1 MPAASRFRP
10 ERRNLL
16 KLAAGAAGTA
26 AFGGVP
32 LLAAAGQRAKPPH
45 SQRRLRAAFSNIG
58 LQVSWCAQGK
68 QAAEFW
74 GHLYNVDVTWFDAE
88 LSATKQFELVE
99 EMASSK
105 KWDFVAIQAVDID
118 TIVGPVSRLIEK
130 GIPVVDMDT
139 LIAPLDQID
148 VLTFLAPDNVFMG
161 SAVTQELVHAIGGQG
176 TIIMTQGALGHSG
189 AQGRAVGFHSVVDR
203 FPNVEVLA
211 TDSGEW
217 DVAKTAALW
226 EGYLATYPKIDAAFF
241 HNDDMAL
248 AAASVIEAHGRTG
261 ILIGGVD
268 AMPAAIEAVVD
279 GRMYA
284 TVRNSS
290 CRIHGGAIV
299 AGAAA
304 ARGINVGTI
313 PKQVVIDGPIV
324 TQANAPGMLWMEEQ
338 FLI

>member
-1 MPAASRFRP
+1 MPSDSRFQPNRRDLFQLAAAAAS
-10 ERRNLL
+10 
-16 KLAAGAAGTA
+16 TA

-32 LLAAAGQRAKPPH
+32 LLAATGQRASAAH

-58 LQVSWCAQGK
+58 QQVSWCAQGK

-74 GHLYNVDVTWFDAE
+74 GRLFNVDVTWFDPE
-88 LSATKQFELVE
+88 LSAAKQLTLVE
-99 EMASSK
+99 EMASK

-118 TIVGPVSRLIEK
+118 TITDPVVRLIEA
-130 GIPVVDMDT
+130 GIPVIDMDT

-148 VLTFLAPDNVFMG
+148 VLTFLAPDNLFMG
-161 SAVTQELVHAIGGQG
+161 AAVTHALVEAMGGQG

-189 AQGRAVGFHSVVDR
+189 AQGRARGFQSVIDH
-203 FPNVEVLA
+203 FPGVQVLA
-211 TDSGEW
+211 TDSADW
-217 DVAKTAALW
+217 DVAKTAQLW
-226 EGYLATYPKIDAAFF
+226 EGYLAKFPKIDAAFF

-248 AAASVIEAHGRTG
+248 AAASVMEAHGRTE

-268 AMPAAIEAVVD
+268 AMPAAIEAVVL
-279 GRMYA
+279 GRMHA

-299 AGAAA
+299 AGVAA
-304 ARGINVGTI
+304 ARGSDPGTI
-313 PKQVVIDGPIV
+313 PKQIVIDGPIV
-324 TQANAPGMLWMEEQ
+324 TKANAPGMLWMEEQ